1 MSENTPGAYD
11 AIVIGAGHNGL
22 VAAAYLA
29 KAGLRTAV
37 FEARQVVG
45 GAAVTE
51 ELWPGFK
58 ISRCAY
64 VNSLFRPEIVRDLQL
79 ASRGFEMIPRSPSSF
94 TPFPD
99 GRYLMLGPDKK
110 LVHDEISKFSTGDA
124 ANYPKYEAFLEEIAA
139 LLEPLMAMVPPN
151 PARLTLAD
159 LSEYG
164 KFGWKHGAKIKRNW
178 SDIFRLLTGSG
189 TDLLNEWFESE
200 QLKVTLATDAIIG

>member
-1 MSENTPGAYD
+1 MVLMVENTIDRYD

-22 VAAAYLA
+22 VAAAYLG

-37 FEARQVVG
+37 FEARHVVG

-79 ASRGFEMIPRSPSSF
+79 KSRGFEMIPRSPSSF

-99 GRYLMLGPDKK
+99 GRYLLLGPDKK
-110 LVHDEISKFSTGDA
+110 LVHEEISKFSTSDA
-124 ANYPKYEAFLEEIAA
+124 ANYPKYEGFLEAIAA
-139 LLEPLMAMVPPN
+139 LLEPLMSMVPPN
-151 PARLTLAD
+151 PGRLTFAD
-159 LSEYG
+159 LAEYG
-164 KFGWKHGAKIKRNW
+164 GFGWRHGSKIK
-178 SDIFRLLTGSG
+178 
-189 TDLLNEWFESE
+189 
-200 QLKVTLATDAIIG
+200 